1 MAGDKTLKLSIW
13 IAGHMDKSL
22 TAAISSANGQ
32 ISSLSQN
39 MSRMGTVGLA
49 AMGALA
55 AGTVVALGKCTKEA
69 ESFEKSM
76 ADVVKYVDGLAD
88 KTGKISNNIWGA
100 ADGGNG
106 RTFKQNYKEMSNALL
121 DLSTQIPMTA
131 EDLTKLAAAAGQSGK
146 SMSDLIAYDSN
157 GNIGGFLKDVAM
169 VGTAMDIT
177 ADQAGNWAAKWEKSL
192 NMTHEQ
198 VMVLFDQINYLGAN
212 SATTAAEI
220 AEVVNS
226 AASLGDIAGMDA
238 ASTAAL
244 ADAMLAMGVDSSVA
258 STSISRMLV
267 NMSKGESATKK
278 QKEAWAELG
287 LTASGV
293 ARAMQTDAT
302 GTMLDVLERIGNMDA
317 ARQVAT
323 LNTLFGQWAIKGAAK
338 LTGNL
343 STFTDALK
351 MVSDTALYGG
361 SMEREFIIKA
371 STSDA
376 IDTMMKNSFEALK
389 INIGTEFLPVK
400 NEFSLMVIDTMNGLR
415 KNMPELTALATS
427 AAKLLS
433 NGVASA
439 GEALKTAMPYIQQAL
454 DYLVNNGDKVI
465 KVIEGIGAAF
475 LGMKFAPQI
484 EGAARGIGTLLTGKG
499 GMGSLFAGGA
509 GQEKGRKLGGLL
521 GGVKNLF
528 TGGQSAAAA
537 GASRWSAVVKGGQ
550 LGAMEYGG
558 SRWNRMNG
566 RAVGVMATLQNM
578 SGLFSGKKKSAADAS
593 RSVFNTIFNA
603 KQNGLTATGILKNA
617 ITNSAAGQYVSSV
630 FDGLK
635 DVRTARAR
643 FSGSLGAGAKTLIG
657 SLRSRKGKG
666 LMGTTGLMSFN
677 DAVFGSPLSAGGAIK
692 NILGSGGGL
701 IKSGG
706 SLLGNIWGPL
716 AGGFGSLFAGAVPV
730 VGAISGIIAVV
741 SILGDHLEDV
751 RGIVGNVFGEKG
763 LVIFDTFTDKIK
775 GVGQFISG
783 LFQEGGVKNAL
794 APLREMFSG
803 ALGKGGLL
811 STIFGGQEGG
821 LAAFDGVVQI
831 IQSVMGV
838 VGQLVSF
845 SVNTVQPIIERA
857 FTFITQTVLPTIVTM
872 FASAAPTIASIISG
886 IGSAVMTGMQL
897 IGSAIQT
904 AMPIIEAII
913 QIILN
918 IGSVAIPAV
927 LSAFSVFAQGIS
939 ALMANIKGI
948 FDGLISFI
956 TGVFTGNWQQAWDG
970 IKQVFGSAFDALV
983 TLCKT
988 PINAVISLINT
999 AISGINS
1006 LGLDIPDWVPLIGGK
1021 KFAINIPE
1029 IPLLA
1034 RGGFTTGP
1042 SIAGEAGR
1050 EAVISFKSS
1059 ERARNI
1065 SLWEQAGRMLGVNAV
1080 KLDEIERDDQ
1090 GWGAYPGGESMTFAP
1105 QIIIQGNA
1113 DASVMEQAIAE
1124 MRSQFEEWYEQM
1136 QHRRMRTAY

>member
-106 RTFKQNYKEMSNALL
+106 RTFQQNYKEMSNALL

-317 ARQVAT
+317 SRQVAT

-351 MVSDTALYGG
+351 MVSDPALYGG

-376 IDTMMKNSFEALK
+376 IDTMMKNSFDALK
-389 INIGTEFLPVK
+389 IDIGTQFLPVK
-400 NEFSLMVIDTMNGLR
+400 KEFSLMMIDTMNGLR

-499 GMGSLFAGGA
+499 GMGSLLAGGA

-537 GASRWSAVVKGGQ
+537 GAGAISAFSGAAGSNGLRATLGATLSSLISGNGLRGTTGLLQTAAGTPGLLSGYQSIGSILGGTRAGQYLGGIGSSLGNLGGVIGGTKPGQFLGGLLNKAGGFIGGKAAAAKSGIGGFLSAATLPLRKGIAGIGASAIINGNILANSKGGQ
-550 LGAMEYGG
+550 LAGGLLRGGA
-558 SRWNRMNG
+558 
-566 RAVGVMATLQNM
+566 
-578 SGLFSGKKKSAADAS
+578 
-593 RSVFNTIFNA
+593 
-603 KQNGLTATGILKNA
+603 
-617 ITNSAAGQYVSSV
+617 
-630 FDGLK
+630 
-635 DVRTARAR
+635 
-643 FSGSLGAGAKTLIG
+643 
-657 SLRSRKGKG
+657 G
-666 LMGTTGLMSFN
+666 LMGS
-677 DAVFGSPLSAGGAIK
+677 
-692 NILGSGGGL
+692 
-701 IKSGG
+701 
-706 SLLGNIWGPL
+706 IWGPI
-716 AGGFGSLFAGAVPV
+716 AGGFGSLLAGAAPV

-741 SILGDHLEDV
+741 SILGDHLEDI

-775 GVGQFISG
+775 GIGQFISG
-783 LFQEGGVKNAL
+783 LFQEGGVANAL

-803 ALGKGGLL
+803 ALGNGGLL
-811 STIFGGQEGG
+811 STIFGGQENG
-821 LAAFDGVVQI
+821 LAAFDGMVQI
-831 IQSVMGV
+831 IQSVIGV

-845 SVNTVQPIIERA
+845 SVNTVKPIIEQA
-857 FTFITQTVLPTIVTM
+857 FTFITQTVLPTIVSM
-872 FASAAPTIASIISG
+872 FASAAPAIASIISG

-970 IKQVFGSAFDALV
+970 IKQVFGNAFDALV

-999 AISGINS
+999 AISGINK
-1006 LGLDIPDWVPLIGGK
+1006 LGLTIPDWVPLIGGK
-1021 KFAINIPE
+1021 SFSINIPE
-1029 IPLLA
+1029 IPMLA
-1034 RGGFTTGP
+1034 RGGFTAGP

-1105 QIIIQGNA
+1105 QINIQGNA

-1136 QHRRMRTAY
+1136 QLRRMRTAY

>member
-32 ISSLSQN
+32 ISSLSRN

-106 RTFKQNYKEMSNALL
+106 RTFQQNYKEMSNALL

-226 AASLGDIAGMDA
+226 AAALGDIAGMDA

-244 ADAMLAMGVDSSVA
+244 ADAMLAMGVDSDVA

-317 ARQVAT
+317 SRQVAT

-351 MVSDTALYGG
+351 MVSDPALYGG

-376 IDTMMKNSFEALK
+376 IDTMMKNSFDALK
-389 INIGTEFLPVK
+389 IDIGTQFLPVK
-400 NEFSLMVIDTMNGLR
+400 KEFSLMMIDTMNGLR

-537 GASRWSAVVKGGQ
+537 GAGAISAFSGAAGSNGLRATLGATLSSLISGNGLRGTTGLLQTAAGTPGLLSGYQSIGSILGGTRAGQYLGGIGSSLGNLGGVIGGTKPGQFLGGLLNKAGGFIGGKAAAAKSGIGGLLNAATLPLRKGIAGIGASAIINGNILANSKGGQ
-550 LGAMEYGG
+550 LAGGLLRGGA
-558 SRWNRMNG
+558 
-566 RAVGVMATLQNM
+566 
-578 SGLFSGKKKSAADAS
+578 
-593 RSVFNTIFNA
+593 
-603 KQNGLTATGILKNA
+603 
-617 ITNSAAGQYVSSV
+617 
-630 FDGLK
+630 
-635 DVRTARAR
+635 
-643 FSGSLGAGAKTLIG
+643 
-657 SLRSRKGKG
+657 G
-666 LMGTTGLMSFN
+666 LMGS
-677 DAVFGSPLSAGGAIK
+677 
-692 NILGSGGGL
+692 
-701 IKSGG
+701 
-706 SLLGNIWGPL
+706 IWGPV
-716 AGGFGSLFAGAVPV
+716 AGGFGSLLAGAAPV

-741 SILGDHLEDV
+741 SILGDHLEDI

-763 LVIFDTFTDKIK
+763 LAIFDTFTGKIK

-783 LFQEGGVKNAL
+783 LFQEGGVANAL

-838 VGQLVSF
+838 VGQLVTF
-845 SVNTVQPIIERA
+845 STQTVQPIIERA
-857 FTFITQTVLPTIVTM
+857 FSFITQTALPTIVSM
-872 FASAAPTIASIISG
+872 FTAAAPTIAGIISG

-939 ALMANIKGI
+939 TLMANIKGI
-948 FDGLISFI
+948 FGGLISFI

-970 IKQVFGSAFDALV
+970 IKQVFSNAFDALV

-999 AISGINS
+999 AISGINK
-1006 LGLDIPDWVPLIGGK
+1006 LGLTIPDWVPLIGGK
-1021 KFAINIPE
+1021 SFSINIPE
-1029 IPLLA
+1029 IPMLA
-1034 RGGFTTGP
+1034 RGGFTAGP

>member
-22 TAAISSANGQ
+22 TAAIGSANGQ
-32 ISSLSQN
+32 ISSLSRN
-39 MSRMGTVGLA
+39 ISRMGTVGLA

-55 AGTVVALGKCTKEA
+55 TGTVVALGKCTKEA

-88 KTGKISNNIWGA
+88 KTGKISNNIWSA

-106 RTFKQNYKEMSNALL
+106 QTFQQNYKEMSNALL

-226 AASLGDIAGMDA
+226 AAALGDIAGMDA

-278 QKEAWAELG
+278 QQQAWAELG

-293 ARAMQTDAT
+293 AEAMQIDAT

-317 ARQVAT
+317 SRQVAT

-351 MVSDTALYGG
+351 MVSDPNLYNG

-389 INIGTEFLPVK
+389 IDIGTQFLPVK
-400 NEFSLMVIDTMNGLR
+400 KEFSLMMIDTMNGLR

-433 NGVASA
+433 SGVASA
-439 GEALKTAMPYIQQAL
+439 GDALKNAMPYIQQAL
-454 DYLVNNGDKVI
+454 DYLVNNGDKAI

-484 EGAARGIGTLLTGKG
+484 EGAARGIGTALTGKG
-499 GMGSLFAGGA
+499 GMGSLLAGGA

-521 GGVKNLF
+521 GGVKSLF

-537 GASRWSAVVKGGQ
+537 GAGAISAFSGAAGSNGLRATLGATLSSLFSGNGLRGTTGLLQAAAGTPGLLSGYQSIGSILGGTRAGQYLGGIGSSLGNLGGVIGGTKPGQFLGGLLNKAGGFIGGKAAAAKSGIGGLLNAATLPLRKGIAGIGASAIINGNILANSKGGQ
-550 LGAMEYGG
+550 LAGGLMRGGA
-558 SRWNRMNG
+558 
-566 RAVGVMATLQNM
+566 
-578 SGLFSGKKKSAADAS
+578 
-593 RSVFNTIFNA
+593 
-603 KQNGLTATGILKNA
+603 
-617 ITNSAAGQYVSSV
+617 
-630 FDGLK
+630 
-635 DVRTARAR
+635 
-643 FSGSLGAGAKTLIG
+643 
-657 SLRSRKGKG
+657 G
-666 LMGTTGLMSFN
+666 LMGS
-677 DAVFGSPLSAGGAIK
+677 
-692 NILGSGGGL
+692 
-701 IKSGG
+701 
-706 SLLGNIWGPL
+706 IWGPI
-716 AGGFGSLFAGAVPV
+716 AGGFGSLLAGATPV

-741 SILGDHLEDV
+741 SILGDHLEDI

-763 LVIFDTFTDKIK
+763 LAIFDTFTDKIK

-783 LFQEGGVKNAL
+783 LFQEGGVANAL

-838 VGQLVSF
+838 VGQLVTF
-845 SVNTVQPIIERA
+845 STQTVKPIIERA
-857 FTFITQTVLPTIVTM
+857 FAFITQTVLPTIVSM
-872 FASAAPTIASIISG
+872 FAAAAPTIASIISS
-886 IGSAVMTGMQL
+886 IGSAVMTGMQI
-897 IGSAIQT
+897 IGSAIQMV
-904 AMPIIEAII
+904 MPIIGAII
-913 QIILN
+913 EIIMN
-918 IGSVAIPAV
+918 VGSVAIPAV
-927 LSAFSVFAQGIS
+927 LAAFSAFAQGIS
-939 ALMANIKGI
+939 DLMANIQGI

-956 TGVFTGNWQQAWDG
+956 TGAFTGNWSKAWDG
-970 IKQVFGSAFDALV
+970 IKQVFGNAFDALV

-988 PINAVISLINT
+988 PINAVISLINK
-999 AISGINS
+999 AIEGING
-1006 LGLDIPDWVPLIGGK
+1006 LGLDIPDWVPLLGGK
-1021 KFAINIPE
+1021 KFSIDLPKIPM
-1029 IPLLA
+1029 LGK
-1034 RGGFTTGP
+1034 GGFTSGP

-1050 EAVISFKSS
+1050 EAVISFKNS

-1065 SLWEQAGRMLGVNAV
+1065 SLWEQAGRMLGVNSIQ
-1080 KLDEIERDDQ
+1080 LDELKPE
-1090 GWGAYPGGESMTFAP
+1090 WNEHPGDVGSITYAP
-1105 QIIIQGNA
+1105 QITIQGNA
-1113 DASVMEQAIAE
+1113 DRGVIDEALREAQA
-1124 MRSQFEEWYEQM
+1124 RFEAWYEQM
-1136 QHRRMRTAY
+1136 MRQRARTAY